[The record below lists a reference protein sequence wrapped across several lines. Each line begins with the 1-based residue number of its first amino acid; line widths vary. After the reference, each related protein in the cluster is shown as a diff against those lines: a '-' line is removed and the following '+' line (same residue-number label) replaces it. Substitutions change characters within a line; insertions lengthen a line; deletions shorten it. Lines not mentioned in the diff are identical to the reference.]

1 MIRKLAVLPALLLL
15 MIDVAP
21 ALATKPLQAQLCRGR
36 TSCKII
42 KSYPA
47 GKTQNG
53 NQLRVIELDLGPKSA
68 DGTIRCRPY
77 RREFWRVVGPANRVG
92 ARRMLSLCNDGYGAS
107 GVGEDQITVTSNK
120 MIHHQNG
127 GSAWRWDVKRTVSL
141 DPLRVLK
148 VETCS
153 FHNISVGFEMTFW
166 DWRTFRGRQIMK
178 FKPGTGNDDMG
189 CSPDQATHRFP
200 VIPWFR
206 KGIALAPAAA
216 PAIGSCGLEIRGDGS
231 RGFVVQGVKA
241 PGGKGS
247 RLRVLALGDR
257 TLLITLDTAALSIG
271 KGWRGSDHVQVWQG
285 GHLSIDVDLL
295 RDTPVRMFAVRVGD
309 GKVFLGHGTTKARP
323 EVIAHKVD
331 KRAGGVTVRLRLKM
345 PRKLRSVTVAFG
357 KARDGKPVRLIAT
370 SRLARGKAT
379 SLGGTFRIRHGGAW
393 CAVKKGRLDAFN
405 TGNRALLKPE

>member
-1 MIRKLAVLPALLLL
+1 MIRKLAALPALLVL

-323 EVIAHKVD
+323 DRAPHRHEQA
-331 KRAGGVTVRLRLKM
+331 RAGQGDQPGRDIPNP
-345 PRKLRSVTVAFG
+345 PRWGMVCREKGPPGCVQHRQSRFAE
-357 KARDGKPVRLIAT
+357 ARINH
-370 SRLARGKAT
+370 RGSA
-379 SLGGTFRIRHGGAW
+379 
-393 CAVKKGRLDAFN
+393 
-405 TGNRALLKPE
+405 P